1 MKTHETQAPPSA
13 AIVINERVHVPA
25 SAITMTASRAGGPGG
40 QNVNKVSSKVDLR
53 IDLAAV
59 VGLDEGARAR
69 LLKSAAPRLDADG
82 RLMVTS
88 QKTRDQAKNIADAHA
103 KVAALIAAALVAP
116 KVRRPTRP
124 SRGAVERRLSEKKRT
139 SSRKKNRQGGPEE

>member
-1 MKTHETQAPPSA
+1 MNPHETQAHGA
-13 AIVINERVHVPA
+13 AIIVSDRVHVPA
-25 SAITMTASRAGGPGG
+25 SAVTMTTSRSGGPGG

-53 IDLAAV
+53 VDLAAI

-69 LLKSAAPRLDADG
+69 LLKSAASRLDADG
-82 RLMVTS
+82 RLMMTS

-103 KVAALIAAALVAP
+103 KIAALIAAALVAP

-124 SRGAVERRLSEKKRT
+124 SRGAVQRRLDEKKRT
-139 SSRKKNRQGGPEE
+139 ASRKQHRRGGSDE